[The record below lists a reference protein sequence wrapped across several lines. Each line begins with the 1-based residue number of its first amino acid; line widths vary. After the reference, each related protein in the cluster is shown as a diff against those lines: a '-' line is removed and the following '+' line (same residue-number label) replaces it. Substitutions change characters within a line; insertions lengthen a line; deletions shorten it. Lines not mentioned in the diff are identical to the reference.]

1 MSNLSDVIS
10 GANLFGGLSYS
21 FVPDRFF
28 NSAIYFN
35 KGYLQVP

>member
-10 GANLFGGLSYS
+10 GVFGGLSYR

-28 NSAIYFN
+28 NSAIYLF
-35 KGYLQVP
+35 